1 MPFSLRKYANRERKR
16 RRNNNRAFEKRTI
29 ISWPCQNYGSPKSIW
44 DCLQG
49 KKGHTDRKL
58 HLMRAGSRSSFLF
71 VAAMT
76 TTRLSCSNPSIYKTY
91 IFSNIER
98 CSVWN

>member
-1 MPFSLRKYANRERKR
+1 MPLGKYANRKKKETTEILKE
-16 RRNNNRAFEKRTI
+16 NNNQLAM
-29 ISWPCQNYGSPKSIW
+29 PKLFGTA
-44 DCLQG
+44 CKE

-58 HLMRAGSRSSFLF
+58 NLMRAGSRSSFLF

-91 IFSNIER
+91 IFSIIQR
-98 CSVWN
+98 CTVWN

>member
-1 MPFSLRKYANRERKR
+1 MQTGKK
-16 RRNNNRAFEKRTI
+16 RNNNRAFGREQQSAGHAKTI
-29 ISWPCQNYGSPKSIW
+29 WY
-44 DCLQG
+44 CLQG
-49 KKGHTDRKL
+49 KKGHTNRKL

-91 IFSNIER
+91 IFSIIER
-98 CSVWN
+98 CSGWN